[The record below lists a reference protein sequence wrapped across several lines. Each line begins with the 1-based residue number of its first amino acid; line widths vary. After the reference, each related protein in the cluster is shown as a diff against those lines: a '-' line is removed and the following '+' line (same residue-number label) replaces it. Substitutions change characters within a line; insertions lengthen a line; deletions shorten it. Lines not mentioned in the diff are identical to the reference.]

1 MNNYYRTLIASESTS
16 PVGPEALSWT
26 FDGNGDNETTATSVS
41 IFRRRSGVVTT
52 LVSDGGSNVN
62 DINVIPIG
70 SGPGELQTGDEI
82 RIQVNAVSFV
92 FPGGAL
98 SVDGILSRIS
108 RVSPYMSEIL
118 WSDSEASSPDSNLS
132 IFGPGPTSTTWI
144 TINTTSYKYEVN
156 ASAYV
161 N

>member
-26 FDGNGDNETTATSVS
+26 FGGNGDLFTTATSVS

-52 LVSDGGSNVN
+52 LVSAATTQFGL
-62 DINVIPIG
+62 IPIG
-70 SGPGELQTGDEI
+70 SGTDELQTGDEI
-82 RIQVNAVSFV
+82 RIQVNATSFV

-98 SVDGILSRIS
+98 SVDGNLSRIS

-118 WSDSEASSPDSNLS
+118 WSDSEFSNPDNNLS
-132 IFGPGPTSTTWI
+132 ILGPGPGATTWI

-156 ASAYV
+156 ASAYA